1 MAHRFATVAAACVA
15 ALTATAA
22 PAQAAP
28 AIQITKIQ
36 YNSPGDDTDTN
47 KSLNGEWVRIK
58 NTASTTKTLTGW
70 TLRDAASHVYTFP
83 KTTLAA
89 GASLYVRTGSGDN
102 SATRRYWGQD
112 WHVWNN
118 SGEEKVRLKN
128 KSGTLIDSCDYKGN
142 DDGYKVC

>member
-1 MAHRFATVAAACVA
+1 MKYRSFALAGCVA
-15 ALTATAA
+15 ASVAVAS

-36 YNSPGDDTDTN
+36 YNSPGTDTDEN

-58 NTASTTKTLTGW
+58 NTASSSKTLTGW
-70 TLRDAASHVYTFP
+70 TLRDAADHIYTFP
-83 KTTLAA
+83 ATTLGA
-89 GASLYVRTGSGDN
+89 GASLYVHTGSGSN
-102 SATRRYWGQD
+102 SSSRRYWGQD

-128 KSGTLIDSCDYKGN
+128 KSGTLIDSCDYKGT
-142 DDGYKVC
+142 DDGFKTC